1 MFLVQQIVT
10 LQWFLKDHVTLKTE
24 VMAVENVALPS
35 QEYIL
40 FKNLFKYK
48 TFSCNNI
55 LQYYCLCCIINQTN
69 VDLVSMRD
77 FQKHEKN
84 LKDSKLLY
92 TRQS

>member
-1 MFLVQQIVT
+1 M
-10 LQWFLKDHVTLKTE
+10 TLKTE

-69 VDLVSMRD
+69 VDLVSMRESM
-77 FQKHEKN
+77 KKI
-84 LKDSKLLY
+84 LKTPNFCTHGKASLA
-92 TRQS
+92 